1 MDNSKFFIYLLVMAG
16 VTYLVRAIP
25 MALIK
30 EKIKNKFVLS
40 FLHYIPY
47 TVLSAM
53 TVPAIFYATDSPITA
68 AVGFVVALVAADH
81 TARFQLQAMVAVAVW
96 LVAHHINVRIV
107 IQFDT
112 IIIRSVRERDG
123 RDEAPCR
130 TSLLRTAQ
138 I

>member
-68 AVGFVVALVAADH
+68 AVGFIVALVAAFFG
-81 TARFQLQAMVAVAVW
+81 RS
-96 LVAHHINVRIV
+96 LVQVSALSCLGVLVTEIV
-107 IQFDT
+107 IKF
-112 IIIRSVRERDG
+112 
-123 RDEAPCR
+123 
-130 TSLLRTAQ
+130 L
-138 I
+138 

>member
-25 MALIK
+25 MVLIK

-53 TVPAIFYATDSPITA
+53 TVPAIFYATDSPISA
-68 AVGFVVALVAADH
+68 AVGLIVSLVAAFFE
-81 TARFQLQAMVAVAVW
+81 RSLVQVAGLACLGVLATEVVMKFV
-96 LVAHHINVRIV
+96 L
-107 IQFDT
+107 
-112 IIIRSVRERDG
+112 
-123 RDEAPCR
+123 
-130 TSLLRTAQ
+130 
-138 I
+138 